1 MAFAFQVE
9 VIKTIMIVDDEV
21 DVLQKV
27 KSYLENDEVDVIT
40 ASNSRQALELMENEE
55 TFDLVLIDTP
65 MPCSDKTALFSMIP
79 KSKLEVS
86 ETTNFLQKPFTKD
99 QLVNFVRGKIKK

>member
-1 MAFAFQVE
+1 
-9 VIKTIMIVDDEV
+9 MIVDDEA
-21 DVLQKV
+21 DVLQKA
-27 KSYLENDEVDVIT
+27 KSFLENDEVDVIT
-40 ASNSRQALELMENEE
+40 VSNSRQALEIMDDEE

-86 ETTNFLQKPFTKD
+86 ETDNFLQKPFTKD
-99 QLVNFVRGKIKK
+99 QLVNFVKDRIGLS